1 MTTITASRSIK
12 MAVRKA
18 SAESLLNLQSNEE
31 LYSATEQLRSD
42 VDKTTEQV
50 AAATRRLSAMKD
62 DLLLLQRDVEK
73 LKTGVANDMKKVI
86 ARVESIRRFGR

>member
-1 MTTITASRSIK
+1 